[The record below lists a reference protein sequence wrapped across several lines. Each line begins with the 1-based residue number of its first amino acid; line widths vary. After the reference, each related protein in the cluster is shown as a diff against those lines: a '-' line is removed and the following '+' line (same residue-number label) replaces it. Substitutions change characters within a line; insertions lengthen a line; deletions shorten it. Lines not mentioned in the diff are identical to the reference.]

1 MIVSF
6 TNEITYMLFH
16 LPLMYV
22 FKTLFYNIRGSYSDD
37 LAPQF
42 SVSQLGLHISR
53 SISGRFFTKEW
64 RVSGLWRQEDDHVV
78 DVSGC
83 VLTKPGS
90 HRHSFFF
97 SKWNDMILK
106 VSIKVYLSILSMS
119 NGTDLGHGTKKQGG
133 FGFEKQAKIIE
144 QTRKINIVLTL
155 INSKNI
161 LYFTTMALE
170 NMVFLKMALPSDRAN
185 TKQNIIRILFF
196 LGISLS
202 LLFSQWHF

>member
-1 MIVSF
+1 
-6 TNEITYMLFH
+6 MLFH

-119 NGTDLGHGTKKQGG
+119 NGTDLGHGTKKQQGG

-161 LYFTTMALE
+161 LYFTMALE
-170 NMVFLKMALPSDRAN
+170 NKAFLKMALPSDRAN
-185 TKQNIIRILFF
+185 TKQNIFRILFF
-196 LGISLS
+196 LGISLY
-202 LLFSQWHF
+202 LLLSQWHFQFL